1 MRGCPAHNDIPSF
14 ISALL
19 DHDLTAAHDVLRR
32 TSMLPDVCSR
42 VCDHAAQCEGACTW
56 SLAGRAPVAI
66 GKLER
71 FVTDHAPVPPPVRR
85 SARGTGLSA
94 AVVGA
99 GPAGIGAT
107 WTLVES
113 GASVT
118 VYEKEPEPGGV
129 LGWGIPH
136 FILPADIAARPWR
149 QLTAAGVDLRCG
161 VDIRAEDIDRLL
173 AEHDAVILAHGAAL
187 PLRLSVPGADLAGVI
202 DATSFLRSGKA
213 ALANSG
219 TGPFLA
225 SLGLPVPPERADI
238 DEPLVL
244 VFGAGETAMDV
255 ARTARRLGLRAVCV
269 ARRSERFAQARPGE
283 LAEARAEGVAFR
295 FLRTVTRLEGE
306 GGRVRRAVLTRTRQ
320 RRAGQRPKLVERDN
334 ETLDVDLVVMALGYR
349 SDSALAA
356 ALPGAPVARETNGI
370 PDRRWLA
377 SGVLAGQA
385 QAFAHHEPVG
395 LLALGRETG
404 LTASAVPFRER
415 LWAAGDALVG
425 PSTVAE
431 AMAQGRRAA
440 SAVLGAG
447 LCPAHRGA
455 VVRAPAPAAVPAGT
469 RKNGQTILVVDD
481 EPAVLKVTSRI
492 LQRNGYTTLEA
503 STCDDALSL
512 LSSHDCHLL
521 LTDSVMPGRTERALT
536 EHAASLNP
544 GLRVLQMSG
553 NARPDPGNPEIAF
566 IPKPFTPAAL
576 LDKVHQ
582 ELNRHDLSDD
592 EREAGGH
599 YCLWP
604 AAGPITGR

>member
-19 DHDLTAAHDVLRR
+19 DHDLTAAHEVLCR
-32 TSMLPDVCSR
+32 TSVLPDVCSR

-56 SLAGRAPVAI
+56 SLAGGAPVAI

-71 FVTDHAPVPPPVRR
+71 FVTDHAPVPPPVPR

-118 VYEKEPEPGGV
+118 VYEKEPEPGGI

-161 VDIRAEDIDRLL
+161 VDIRAEDIGRLL

-202 DATSFLRSGKA
+202 DATFFLRSGKA

-219 TGPFLA
+219 TGRFLA
-225 SLGLPVPPERADI
+225 SLGVPVPPERADI
-238 DEPLVL
+238 DQPLVL
-244 VFGAGETAMDV
+244 VFGAGDTAMDV

-283 LAEARAEGVAFR
+283 LAEARAEGVTFR

-306 GGRVRRAVLTRTRQ
+306 GGRVIRAVLTRTRQ
-320 RRAGQRPKLVERDN
+320 RRAGQRPRLVERDN
-334 ETLDVDLVVMALGYR
+334 ETLDVDLAVMALGYR
-349 SDSALAA
+349 GDPALAA
-356 ALPGAPVARETNGI
+356 ALPGTPVAKATDRI

-377 SGVLAGQA
+377 SGVLARQA

-395 LLALGRETG
+395 LLALGREIG
-404 LTASAVPFRER
+404 LTASAVPFREG

-440 SAVLGAG
+440 AAVLAARRSRGSPREPRRALVAFESSAG
-447 LCPAHRGA
+447 RT
-455 VVRAPAPAAVPAGT
+455 VRAARLAANAGGPAVPSHWPSRSPRPGSPSSSRPARLSSAPGSTAYGERRGCPRVTAQSGSLVDRRAPSPTPAQCRAFELLGAPVPLTPQQPVPASHQAPAGRHRP
-469 RKNGQTILVVDD
+469 
-481 EPAVLKVTSRI
+481 
-492 LQRNGYTTLEA
+492 
-503 STCDDALSL
+503 
-512 LSSHDCHLL
+512 SSY
-521 LTDSVMPGRTERALT
+521 S
-536 EHAASLNP
+536 
-544 GLRVLQMSG
+544 
-553 NARPDPGNPEIAF
+553 
-566 IPKPFTPAAL
+566 
-576 LDKVHQ
+576 
-582 ELNRHDLSDD
+582 
-592 EREAGGH
+592 
-599 YCLWP
+599 
-604 AAGPITGR
+604 